1 MYQRYLP
8 YFRQITLLSL
18 PIIVGQLGIVLMGVA
33 DVIMIGKL
41 KPVHLAAASLANAI
55 YFFIAILGI
64 GTLTAVSPLV
74 AKSKGAGKPTE
85 CANLFKQSIL
95 ASFILSFFIGLILF
109 IITENLYWFKQ
120 DPTVTLLAKDYL
132 HILNIGTLPMLLFF
146 AIKQY
151 SDGLGITKPSAVITI
166 IALLINVFLNWVF
179 IYGNLGSIKLE
190 LLGAGIATTLARSI
204 MAISMLI
211 YVKNKKI
218 YQVYLNSI
226 TNNNKFFFLKQIFV
240 VGLPSGL
247 QYFFE
252 VGAFAFA
259 AIMIGWIN
267 EFALA
272 AHQVA
277 INIASITYMIATGI
291 SAGGSIAVGE
301 ALGKKNKKDI
311 IDAGRAALLMGAIF
325 MTCCALILATFAPGI
340 VNLYTSDEQVASM
353 AVLLLYIAAFFQL
366 SDGIQCVGLGILR
379 GIGDTKI
386 PTVITIFAY
395 WIIGIPLG
403 YILCFKLSLNL
414 YGIWIAL
421 LIGLSL
427 SAWLLSKRFLKESNK
442 MNIETLDSLND

>member
-1 MYQRYLP
+1 MYQRYSP
-8 YFRQITLLSL
+8 YFKQIAILSL
-18 PIIVGQLGIVLMGVA
+18 PIIIGQLGIVLMGVA

-41 KPVHLAAASLANAI
+41 EAVHLAAASLANAI

-74 AKSKGAGKPTE
+74 AKSKGAEKPNQ
-85 CANLFKQSIL
+85 CAILYKQSIIAAFL
-95 ASFILSFFIGLILF
+95 LSAFIGIVLF
-109 IITENLYWFKQ
+109 VLTQNLHWFKQ
-120 DPTVTLLAKDYL
+120 TPAVTLLAKNYL
-132 HILNIGTLPMLLFF
+132 HLLNIGTLPMLLFL

-151 SDGLGITKPSAVITI
+151 SDGLGITKPSAIITI

-179 IYGNLGSIKLE
+179 IYGHLGSAPMGLV
-190 LLGAGIATTLARSI
+190 GAGIATTLARII
-204 MAISMLI
+204 MAVSMFV
-211 YVKNKKI
+211 YVKTQAIYKPYLHLKKHEEDTQ
-218 YQVYLNSI
+218 Y
-226 TNNNKFFFLKQIFV
+226 LKQIFKI
-240 VGLPSGL
+240 GIPSGL

-301 ALGKKNKKDI
+301 ALGRKNKKDI
-311 IDAGRAALLMGAIF
+311 IDAGRSALLMGALF
-325 MTCCALILATFAPGI
+325 MSFCALILALFAPQI
-340 VNLYTSDEQVASM
+340 IALYTTDTQVVNM
-353 AVLLLYIAAFFQL
+353 AIYLLYIAAFFQL

-379 GIGDTKI
+379 GIGDTKM
-386 PTVITIFAY
+386 PTLITIFAY
-395 WIIGIPLG
+395 WVIGIPLG
-403 YILCFKLSLNL
+403 YILCFKLNQNL

-427 SAWLLSKRFLKESNK
+427 SAWLLSKRFLKESAK
-442 MNIETLDSLND
+442 IDLSYHPQLK